1 MRDFDF
7 NSVEQVTMG
16 ITLPNKEKTRLHLTA
31 PKTSLVEKFAAN
43 IDKIDDI
50 FKSKN
55 KFAINEIYSM
65 LADFLSCN
73 TEFLQFTADELKEF
87 LLYPHVNAFML
98 AYTEFLAEIKSAKN

>member
-31 PKTSLVEKFAAN
+31 PKTSLVEKLTAN

-55 KFAINEIYSM
+55 ESTINEIYKM
-65 LADFLSCN
+65 VADFMSCN
-73 TEFLQFTADELKEF
+73 MEFREVTIAELKDC
-87 LLYPHVNAFML
+87 LLYPHVSAFL
-98 AYTEFLAEIKSAKN
+98 VAYTEFLAEIKSAKN